1 MRREDEDKQPTVE
14 EKRGNLI
21 SAPRSAVR
29 LGCLRF
35 RSSRSAESARGLVT
49 ATDSIR
55 SQLETDTGS
64 VLFSSVLFLL
74 KRR

>member
-14 EKRGNLI
+14 EKHGNHI
-21 SAPRSAVR
+21 SAPLSTVC

-35 RSSRSAESARGLVT
+35 RSSRSAERAGGLVT
-49 ATDSIR
+49 ATATATTFR
-55 SQLETDTGS
+55 SKFDTDAGS
-64 VLFSSVLFLL
+64 FLFLL